1 MTSSTPKQRVPTW
14 RVLVRTARIFLLS
27 LVILVG
33 LPVVAWWIVGLV
45 LRSQGRQELQSVLVE
60 LEQKDP
66 AWTWERLQA
75 DRQSVPAEQ
84 NFFEMIQRIARQ
96 VRPPGQIPRTL
107 RSQEYAWQEYR
118 QSVPPNH
125 RWLPQAM
132 AVVRRDFQAFPEA
145 LPLLRSLKN
154 YPRGSVQIMLDTNP
168 LATRLEFLD
177 HWATLSTLLE
187 LESQLAIQE
196 GDFSRA
202 LGHIQTFFQSSRV
215 LGETPVL
222 IGHLV
227 ALSSHRTGLKTVEHW
242 LAHDTAAEP
251 LDQVQ
256 RWIQQENSH
265 LTSDRAWRAERAS
278 INELFIALENGSV
291 TLEDLL
297 SHDIPN
303 GDWYLYQWLRWTYWY
318 RVPRDQATYLR
329 WMSRWLE
336 EVMSRPVEERLAAA
350 KALEQSLQSDLQV
363 AAAPVS
369 SMMLRYTTSTRAM
382 VPQVQTVAL
391 NRCAAVA
398 VACERFRQKH
408 QRWPQQLDELTPQ
421 FLAQLPV
428 DPFTGQPLQMTQ
440 TADGL
445 VIHSTVQQLEGL
457 RRPEH
462 PREAAGLPEGVLVG
476 FRLWNPERRRQPPL
490 PAQLH
495 LPEDDND

>member
-1 MTSSTPKQRVPTW
+1 MPSSIPGRKVSAW
-14 RVLVRTARIFLLS
+14 RVLMRTMRVLLLS

-33 LPVVAWWIVGLV
+33 LPVLAWWIVGLV
-45 LRSQGRQELQSVLVE
+45 LRSQGRQELHSVLVE

-66 AWTWERLQA
+66 AWTWERLQV
-75 DRQSVPAEQ
+75 DRPAVPAEQ

-96 VRPPGQIPRTL
+96 VRPVGQIPRPL
-107 RSQEYAWQEYR
+107 HSKEHAWQEYR

-125 RWLPQAM
+125 RWLPQAVT
-132 AVVRRDFQAFPEA
+132 VVRRDFQTLPEA
-145 LPLLRSLKN
+145 LTLLRSLKK
-154 YPRGSVQIMLDTNP
+154 YPQGSVQITLDANP

-177 HWATLSTLLE
+177 HWATLSTLLD

-196 GDFSRA
+196 GDFPRA
-202 LGHIQTFFQSSRV
+202 VGHIQTFFQSSH
-215 LGETPVL
+215 LFGETPVL

-227 ALSSHRTGLKTVEHW
+227 ALSSHRMGLKTVEQW
-242 LAHDTAAEP
+242 LAHDTAAEQ

-256 RWIQQENSH
+256 RWIEQDNSH
-265 LTSDRAWRAERAS
+265 LTSDLAWRAERAA
-278 INELFIALENGSV
+278 INELFTALENGSV
-291 TLEDLL
+291 TLEELL

-318 RVPRDQATYLR
+318 RVPRDRATYLR

-350 KALEQSLQSDLQV
+350 KAFEQSLQSDLQV
-363 AAAPVS
+363 PAAPVTFV
-369 SMMLRYTTSTRAM
+369 MLRYITSTRVM
-382 VPQVQTVAL
+382 VSQVQAVAL
-391 NRCAAVA
+391 NRCAQVA

-408 QRWPQQLDELTPQ
+408 QRWPKQLDELTPE

-428 DPFTGQPLQMTQ
+428 DPFTGQPLLMTQ
-440 TADGL
+440 TANGL
-445 VIHSTVQQLEGL
+445 VIHSPVQQLEGL

-476 FRLWNPERRRQPPL
+476 FRLWNPEHRRQPPL
-490 PAQLH
+490 PTQLQ
-495 LPEDDND
+495 LPEGGND